1 MSSTGFEQADRFA
14 ESYDATVLQYRWNSP
29 QVIFDLVEESVK
41 PGDRLLDL
49 GIGTG
54 LSAIPFHNAGVKVF
68 GVDGSA
74 KMLECCEA
82 KGVAVE
88 LKQHDIRSTPIPYVD
103 QSFDHVIACGVFHL
117 IGHLAGIFTEV
128 SRLMRGGGAFA
139 FTIEKL
145 DAGRTSEGTLID
157 DGVLQ
162 IENATSGVTSYLHRA
177 ELVDDLLKRNEFN
190 ATKSLDYV
198 AYQKTDWAEE
208 RSFRAY
214 VARDIAE
221 LDV

>member
-1 MSSTGFEQADRFA
+1 MSSSDFEQADQFA
-14 ESYDATVLQYRWNSP
+14 ESYDATVLLYGWNSP
-29 QVIFDLVEESVK
+29 RVIFDLVQETLR

-54 LSAIPFHNAGVKVF
+54 LSAVPFREAGVQVY

-74 KMLECCEA
+74 KMLECCEL
-82 KGVAVE
+82 KRVTVE
-88 LKQHDIRSTPIPYVD
+88 LKQHDIRSTPIPYID
-103 QSFDHVIACGVFHL
+103 HNFDHVIACGVFHL
-117 IGHLAGIFTEV
+117 IRHLDGIFAEV
-128 SRLMRGGGAFA
+128 RRLMRGGGAFA

-145 DAGRTSEGTLID
+145 DADRTSEGTLID

-162 IENATSGVTSYLHRA
+162 IKNAKSDVLSYLHSA
-177 ELVDDLLKRNEFN
+177 MLVEDLLNRHEFT
-190 ATKSLDYV
+190 ATKTLDYV

-214 VARDIAE
+214 VARDIN
-221 LDV
+221 DS